1 MIIEVCVDSLESA
14 VTAIKAGADQ
24 VELVSLT
31 EVGGITPSIGLL
43 EAVLERGITTMAMVR
58 PRAAGF
64 CYSDFDKEVMLR
76 DVEAFRRAGAQGV
89 VFGALNADG
98 TVDFEF
104 SKRFCEKAGD
114 MDVVFHRAFEVV
126 KDKMSAARE
135 LSEIGV
141 RRILTKGGNSLVD
154 GQDIIRKLLTL
165 EKPEIISGG
174 VRENTI
180 ELIKDLGL
188 KFVHVSSGRE
198 VVDTSTAGTGIYFGK
213 NGDKSDEVYTV
224 ADSVYLERIVKNL
237 RASSR

>member
-1 MIIEVCVDSLESA
+1 M
-14 VTAIKAGADQ
+14 
-24 VELVSLT
+24 
-31 EVGGITPSIGLL
+31 
-43 EAVLERGITTMAMVR
+43 
-58 PRAAGF
+58 
-64 CYSDFDKEVMLR
+64 
-76 DVEAFRRAGAQGV
+76 
-89 VFGALNADG
+89 N
-98 TVDFEF
+98 
-104 SKRFCEKAGD
+104 
-114 MDVVFHRAFEVV
+114 VVFHRAFEVV
-126 KDKMSAARE
+126 KDKMTAARK

-154 GQDIIRKLLTL
+154 GQDVIRELLTL

>member
-1 MIIEVCVDSLESA
+1 
-14 VTAIKAGADQ
+14 
-24 VELVSLT
+24 
-31 EVGGITPSIGLL
+31 
-43 EAVLERGITTMAMVR
+43 
-58 PRAAGF
+58 
-64 CYSDFDKEVMLR
+64 
-76 DVEAFRRAGAQGV
+76 
-89 VFGALNADG
+89 
-98 TVDFEF
+98 
-104 SKRFCEKAGD
+104 

-135 LSEIGV
+135 LSKIGV

-154 GQDIIRKLLTL
+154 GQDIIRELLTL

-188 KFVHVSSGRE
+188 EFVHVSSGRE

-224 ADSVYLERIVKNL
+224 ADADYLERIVKNL
-237 RASSR
+237 RASLR